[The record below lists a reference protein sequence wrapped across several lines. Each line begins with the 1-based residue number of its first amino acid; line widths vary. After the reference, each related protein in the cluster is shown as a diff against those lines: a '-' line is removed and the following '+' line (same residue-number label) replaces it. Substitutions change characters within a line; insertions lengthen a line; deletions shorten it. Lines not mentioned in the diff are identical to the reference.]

1 MHPFTGLD
9 HLVAMLAVGVWSALA
24 AAQPGW
30 RSLAAAPLSFAA
42 LLWIGALL
50 ALGGAS
56 LPAVEPMIATSL
68 LVLGLL
74 VATRR
79 ALPTPAGMALVGG
92 FALFHGAAHG
102 AELAG
107 PAALAGMVLATGLL
121 HGAGLLIGLQLV
133 IWMLSGLMMS
143 LFDSDAVK
151 GKAFRAPAPA
161 RIAWPSDTL
170 PVAQLLQEAGARG
183 IALALGEHRVV
194 DLGELTGR
202 THHGTTGSARSDPD
216 QRSAA

>member
-1 MHPFTGLD
+1 MHPLTRLIVAGAAATLPALTLAHVGADAAGHHDGLAAGFMHPFTGLD

-24 AAQPGW
+24 AARPGW

-79 ALPTPAGMALVGG
+79 ALPTPAGMALVGS

-102 AELAG
+102 GELVG
-107 PAALAGMVLATGLL
+107 STALAGMVLATGLL
-121 HGAGLLIGLQLV
+121 HGAGLLIGLQLRGRSV
-133 IWMLSGLMMS
+133 WLT
-143 LFDSDAVK
+143 
-151 GKAFRAPAPA
+151 
-161 RIAWPSDTL
+161 RIA
-170 PVAQLLQEAGARG
+170 G
-183 IALALGEHRVV
+183 LA
-194 DLGELTGR
+194 
-202 THHGTTGSARSDPD
+202 
-216 QRSAA
+216 SAAFGATLWLA